1 MVDPSRTCDMT
12 HNCQPAT
19 ELASPAMTAHSVSV
33 SKDTRLATIL
43 GSGSHDVNSF
53 HGQAVDRVGDGLNV
67 VARSDGG
74 LIEALEMTGDM
85 FVSVPS
91 GTPKSRPSKPPSSHG
106 SWTQLGNT
114 SGQADRAATPLALR
128 AMCFR

>member
-1 MVDPSRTCDMT
+1 MT

-67 VARSDGG
+67 VARSDDG

-85 FVSVPS
+85 FVVCTQWHPEVPPQQTSVF
-91 GTPKSRPSKPPSSHG
+91 SRF
-106 SWTQLGNT
+106 L
-114 SGQADRAATPLALR
+114 DAARQYQRTRRQVRDTTCP
-128 AMCFR
+128 